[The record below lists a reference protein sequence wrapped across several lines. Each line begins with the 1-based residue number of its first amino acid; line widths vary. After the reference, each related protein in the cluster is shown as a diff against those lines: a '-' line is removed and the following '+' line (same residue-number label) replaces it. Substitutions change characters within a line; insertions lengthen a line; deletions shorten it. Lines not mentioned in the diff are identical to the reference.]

1 MYPAYKPSNVFK
13 MYRTTSFIQQDFAK
27 KQQIPR
33 ALKNKQYSKTW
44 HLICIEKFVSLVSV
58 TCVFL
63 WPDFTAKPDTLL
75 YESLITTLKGTK
87 LKNLFFII
95 NKKINLLINVWF
107 HDSMTTMTFM
117 VNAKLLN
124 YNQLP
129 KFFIIIFQ

>member
-13 MYRTTSFIQQDFAK
+13 MYRTTSFTQQDFAK

-58 TCVFL
+58 TCAFL

-75 YESLITTLKGTK
+75 IESLITTLRGTK

-95 NKKINLLINVWF
+95 NKKNKFINKCLVPWQPWLSW
-107 HDSMTTMTFM
+107 SMQ
-117 VNAKLLN
+117 NWIN